1 MLVRI
6 PAQKWII
13 LVRIP
18 ARRWIILVRI
28 YPLTWIM
35 LVRMPGS
42 CSWEMTGHGGGC
54 VMRAYSDALSDD
66 REGEPQRS
74 SFDQSTTEPA
84 TPGVPLVLAEVGNL
98 PC

>member
-1 MLVRI
+1 MPRSEEQDFAWANLELIVTNTVTE
-6 PAQKWII
+6 A
-13 LVRIP
+13 
-18 ARRWIILVRI
+18 
-28 YPLTWIM
+28 PLNG
-35 LVRMPGS
+35 LK
-42 CSWEMTGHGGGC
+42 GHGGGC

-74 SFDQSTTEPA
+74 SFDQSTTESA

>member
-6 PAQKWII
+6 PARKWII

-42 CSWEMTGHGGGC
+42 CSWEMTAFTFS
-54 VMRAYSDALSDD
+54 VEA
-66 REGEPQRS
+66 
-74 SFDQSTTEPA
+74 
-84 TPGVPLVLAEVGNL
+84 PGLLLFPGI
-98 PC
+98 PPSP